1 MNLSYFTLFTAK
13 QKLYETN
20 WRAGGRAKGYLGIT
34 ELKY

>member
-13 QKLYETN
+13 QKLYEIN
-20 WRAGGRAKGYLGIT
+20 WRAGGRVMGYVGIT